1 MWEPPPPPACKHA
14 PRSCPV
20 AVACRIRSPRRC
32 AYPRLCMLA
41 LWATPLE
48 KTIFNRFLCANPPAG
63 RLLCAS
69 VFAYLSAMIIA
80 FLSVLLNFTV
90 RLPEAKPP
98 RCGRIPASRF
108 DRGACL
114 HAGGGGGSHTVAPL
128 CLIKSESAQTFLHVN
143 HANLHV
149 GQNRL
154 TLFFCACIMESEM
167 QERREYIENHN
178 SRKPEH

>member
-1 MWEPPPPPACKHA
+1 MASAFCYIRRERASVWEPPPPPACKHA

-20 AVACRIRSPRRC
+20 AVACRILSPRRC
-32 AYPRLCMLA
+32 ACPRLCMLA

-114 HAGGGGGSHTVAPL
+114 HAGGGGGSHFTALSPKRIADATHL
-128 CLIKSESAQTFLHVN
+128 KKPPRFSWWLISFY
-143 HANLHV
+143 
-149 GQNRL
+149 R
-154 TLFFCACIMESEM
+154 
-167 QERREYIENHN
+167 
-178 SRKPEH
+178 